1 MGSRNIFETEMV
13 AFRKGFDEVM
23 HENYEY
29 EQKVNQQFLEK
40 QSVSPGGVNILLHS
54 QKTMNRIRA
63 AQGKK
68 DSKFQMRAI
77 DVDEWQQSLRE
88 GLYDEDPF

>member
-1 MGSRNIFETEMV
+1 MGDRNIFETEMI

-40 QSVSPGGVNILLHS
+40 
-54 QKTMNRIRA
+54 
-63 AQGKK
+63 
-68 DSKFQMRAI
+68 
-77 DVDEWQQSLRE
+77 
-88 GLYDEDPF
+88 